1 MTLEDLTYV
10 GFKDLDL
17 LAGKPRG
24 YFGHPKRTD
33 ETDDALLD
41 AVNQLELSVVDL
53 SDWAYSFKAIE
64 FMDTW
69 ADYEVTAGDFMEA
82 LKGFSA

>member
-1 MTLEDLTYV
+1 MS
-10 GFKDLDL
+10 FKDFELI
-17 LAGKPRG
+17 AGKLRG
-24 YFGHPKRTD
+24 YLAHPKRTD

-53 SDWAYSFKAIE
+53 RDWAYSFRALE
-64 FMDTW
+64 FMDTC
-69 ADYEVTAGDFMEA
+69 AECEVTAGDFMEA